1 MSQLTKIFLGFL
13 VSLVGLTFLH
23 GSLNHRWFEKKR
35 DRLTIAH
42 LPVT

>member
-1 MSQLTKIFLGFL
+1 MSQLGKIFLGFV
-13 VSLVGLTFLH
+13 VSLLALTLLH
-23 GSLNHRWFEKKR
+23 GALNQGWFQTRR